1 METTWPDY
9 TKLAVQM
16 KEFLSGNIRS
26 IAVLSCLVIR
36 ERRRKERSTN
46 RDQMFSFTTIIYLNF
61 KKLLCNPGCDIVIL
75 SFL

>member
-9 TKLAVQM
+9 TKPAVQI
-16 KEFLSGNIRS
+16 KEFLSRNIRS
-26 IAVLSCLVIR
+26 IAVLSCLVSR

-46 RDQMFSFTTIIYLNF
+46 RNQMFSFTVIIYLDF

-75 SFL
+75 SLL